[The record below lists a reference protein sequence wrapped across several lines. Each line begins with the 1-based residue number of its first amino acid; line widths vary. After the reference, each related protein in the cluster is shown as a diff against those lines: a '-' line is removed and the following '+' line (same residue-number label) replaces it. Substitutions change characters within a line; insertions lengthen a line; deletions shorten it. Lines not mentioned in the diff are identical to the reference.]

1 MIPLERIHTMHYYLA
16 PLEGITGYH
25 FRNVHHAMFPG
36 THKYFTPF
44 RVACQDIG
52 FRKKE
57 LTDLLPEHNEGVPV
71 VPQIL
76 SNDADAFLV
85 AAKQLKDLGYS
96 EINLNLGCPSG
107 TVVAKYR
114 GSGFLALPRELDQ
127 FLEKVYSGID
137 LPLSIKTR
145 IGLAQDDSFEELLE
159 IYRKYPLSELIVHP
173 RYGRDEYRG
182 KADLMQFQIAYDHWD
197 LPLCYNGDVT
207 NVSVFEE
214 IYSRFPEIDAVMIGR
229 GCITNP
235 ALIRTLE
242 TGEVLTLPE
251 FQAFHDKM
259 FETYSSLLSGDR
271 HILFRMKELWSYF
284 IFLFPDSRKQLKGI
298 RKAQTCADYEQAV
311 QRLYLECDFDPSN
324 GFTTA

>member
-1 MIPLERIHTMHYYLA
+1 MHYYLA

-25 FRNVHHAMFPG
+25 FRNIHQEMFPG

-57 LTDLLPEHNEGVPV
+57 LTDLLPEHNEGVPL

-85 AAKQLKDLGYS
+85 AAKQLKELGYS

-114 GSGFLALPRELDQ
+114 GSGFLALPKELDE
-127 FLEKVYSGID
+127 FLEKVYSHID

-145 IGLAQDDSFEELLE
+145 IGLEREDSFEALLE

-173 RYGRDEYRG
+173 RYGRDGYKG
-182 KADLMQFQIAYDHWD
+182 TPDLAQFQKAYKHWE
-197 LPLCYNGDVT
+197 LPLCYNGDVV
-207 NVSVFEE
+207 NVSGFNE
-214 IYSRFPEIDAVMIGR
+214 IYARFPEIDAVMIGR
-229 GCITNP
+229 GCVTNP

-242 TGEVLTLPE
+242 TGEVLTLSE
-251 FQAFHDKM
+251 FQAFHDRM
-259 FETYSSLLSGDR
+259 YDTYFSLLFGDR
-271 HILFRMKELWSYF
+271 NILFRMKELWNYF
-284 IFLFPDSRKQLKGI
+284 IFLFPDSKKQYKEI
-298 RKAQTCADYEQAV
+298 KKSQTCRDFQSAV
-311 QRLYLECDFDPSN
+311 SRLYRECPFDPET
-324 GFTTA
+324 GFVGDMNKSSAV